1 MQRGLVGSEMCI
13 RDRYQ
18 RRVHG
23 SNVELDQLFAR
34 LDTNNS
40 GSISYSEF
48 LNGTLDLNK
57 VLNDAIL
64 KETFAY
70 FDRDGNQTLDKIE
83 ISNALKKCYISS
95 TQMSELFKSV
105 DTNGDNIIS
114 YKEFEEMVSKL
125 SKKVEEAQR

>member
-23 SNVELDQLFAR
+23 
-34 LDTNNS
+34 
-40 GSISYSEF
+40 
-48 LNGTLDLNK
+48 DLNK